1 MLFSILKI
9 KNVATADKLQFV
21 DLLDSDLLG
30 KANEIRDLEAR
41 AKGEITIKDALA
53 ELEAWGLTRQFE
65 LT

>member
-30 KANEIRDLEAR
+30 KANEIRDL
-41 AKGEITIKDALA
+41 
-53 ELEAWGLTRQFE
+53 
-65 LT
+65 